1 MSDINK
7 YIFAIGGG
15 GFTHRKD
22 KSLDNFI
29 LSIKNKETLK
39 TPLEAYEYEKEI
51 IREKTEINIILN
63 KFFIII
69 ISFQINI
76 IFIYK

>member
-29 LSIKNKETLK
+29 LSIKNKMK
-39 TPLEAYEYEKEI
+39 LELI
-51 IREKTEINIILN
+51 V
-63 KFFIII
+63 
-69 ISFQINI
+69 FQK
-76 IFIYK
+76 IYNFKCQI

>member
-22 KSLDNFI
+22 KSLDNLFYQ
-29 LSIKNKETLK
+29 LKIK
-39 TPLEAYEYEKEI
+39 
-51 IREKTEINIILN
+51 
-63 KFFIII
+63 KF
-69 ISFQINI
+69 
-76 IFIYK
+76 